1 MKPFLI
7 IVLLLASVSTSCTQP
22 SQLPASKP
30 NVIIIYTD
38 DIGYGDLSSY
48 GAKQIIT
55 PGLDKLADSGMRMTS
70 AYATSSTC
78 TPSRFSLL
86 TGIYAFRNQQ
96 AQILDGDAPLLLDPE
111 KPTLA
116 DLFKSAGYNTS
127 LIGKWH
133 LGLGTGSNE
142 WNGDIKPGPLE
153 LGFDESFI
161 VPTTV
166 DRVPTVYVEGHRV
179 LGLDPAD
186 PLLVQYKEQIGDLPT
201 GVSHPELLRY
211 GADPQH
217 SGTIVN
223 GVSRI
228 GFQTGGTSAMWDD
241 EMMTQ
246 ELVTRTKAYITENKS
261 TPFFLFLAMH
271 QNHVPRVP
279 HPDFV
284 GKSGSGLRGDH
295 TLELDWAVDEVM
307 KTLDSLGIRENTL
320 VIFSSDNGPVYDD
333 GYADGAI
340 EDANGHKANGVLRG
354 GKYTTYEGGTRVPF
368 IVSWPGVVK
377 AGLVSDA
384 AFSQI
389 DIMASMAS
397 LIGIELPEDAGH
409 DSMDHLSTLLGQ
421 DENDRPHVLQQG
433 AGANYY
439 GIRKG
444 DWKLIPASPRP
455 AFANNKHN
463 GRPNPI
469 STPMPAANQDYL
481 YNLADDPGETTNLAS
496 QHPEIVNELK
506 ALLESIKTTSDREI
520 LVTQEK

>member
-1 MKPFLI
+1 MKTILISTLFLMAC
-7 IVLLLASVSTSCTQP
+7 VTTVCAQ
-22 SQLPASKP
+22 SKP

-38 DIGYGDLSSY
+38 DVGYGDLSSY
-48 GAKQIIT
+48 GATKIIT
-55 PGLDKLADSGMRMTS
+55 PALDRLANTGLRMTS

-96 AQILDGDAPLLLDPE
+96 AQILDGDAPLLLDPD

-116 DLFKSAGYNTS
+116 DLFKQAGYNTS
-127 LIGKWH
+127 VIGKWH

-179 LGLDPAD
+179 VGLDPAD
-186 PLLVQYKEQIGDLPT
+186 PLLVTYREPIGDLPT
-201 GVSHPELLRY
+201 GVSHPQLLRY
-211 GADPQH
+211 GADLQH

-228 GFQTGGTSAMWDD
+228 GFQTGGTSALWDD
-241 EMMTQ
+241 ETMTQ
-246 ELVTRTKAYITENKS
+246 VMVSRTKTFITENKS
-261 TPFFLFLAMH
+261 HPFFLFMAMH

-295 TLELDWAVDEVM
+295 TLELDWAVGEVM

-320 VIFSSDNGPVYDD
+320 MIFSSDNGPVYDD
-333 GYADGAI
+333 GYDDGAI
-340 EDANGHKANGVLRG
+340 EHANGHKANGILRG
-354 GKYTTYEGGTRVPF
+354 GKYTAYEGGTRVPF
-368 IVSWPGVVK
+368 IVNWPVMVESGQI
-377 AGLVSDA
+377 SDA
-384 AFSQI
+384 AFSQV

-397 LIGIELPEDAGH
+397 LIGVDLPIDAGH
-409 DSMDHLSTLLGQ
+409 DSMDNLPTLLGKS
-421 DENDRPHVLQQG
+421 DTSRPHILQQG

-439 GIRKG
+439 GIRRG

-455 AFANNKHN
+455 AFGNSKHN
-463 GRPNPI
+463 ARTNPI
-469 STPMPAANQDYL
+469 STPMPAANMDYL
-481 YNLADDPGETTNLAS
+481 YNLAIDPSESTNLAS

-506 ALLESIKTTSDREI
+506 ALLESIKTRTDREI
-520 LVTQEK
+520 LNP